1 MGNFYYYKVQVADG
15 LRMMED
21 AIVQTCQGAG
31 LKAVCPGGSECNH
44 NSPDCFVTPIMPSK
58 GCNYLEGP
66 SEEICGY
73 PPKQCTAIDF
83 MFIYMKSWGGGT
95 GLGALGVVRD
105 AYPAQGKNYISEHD
119 KQSYYAFC
127 VQCGECKGKLW
138 NNLKNTQIF

>member
-31 LKAVCPGGSECNH
+31 LKAVCPGGSECEY
-44 NSPDCFVTPIMPSK
+44 NSPDCFVTPIMTTKSCK
-58 GCNYLEGP
+58 YLDGP
-66 SEEICGY
+66 SDEICGY
-73 PPKQCTAIDF
+73 PPKQCPAIDF
-83 MFIYMKSWGGGT
+83 MFIYMKSWGGGA

-127 VQCGECKGKLW
+127 VQCGECKG
-138 NNLKNTQIF
+138 NY